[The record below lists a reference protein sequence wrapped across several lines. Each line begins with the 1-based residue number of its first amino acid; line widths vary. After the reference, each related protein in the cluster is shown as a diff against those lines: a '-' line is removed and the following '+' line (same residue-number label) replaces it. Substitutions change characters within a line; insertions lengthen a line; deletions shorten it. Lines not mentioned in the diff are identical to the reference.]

1 MPPAVAPP
9 VDAAPPKT
17 EKPPRRPLTK
27 KFIVLVLGGVL
38 LVLALGGAT
47 VVVLKKRAAAAAA
60 AMEADADGAQAGARH
75 DAEHA
80 RTPPTYVPLDAFTV
94 NLADKDAERFAQIG
108 VTFELE
114 DAHAVDQVKNYLPS
128 IRNAILLL
136 LAHKTA
142 AELLGR
148 PGKELLAREIGLEA
162 TRAMGYDVPA
172 EVEPPVAAGEPASGA
187 AGEAIPKRPARKAE
201 PVGPIRHVH
210 FANFIIQ

>member
-1 MPPAVAPP
+1 MPPAVAAP
-9 VDAAPPKT
+9 VDAAPPEAPKR
-17 EKPPRRPLTK
+17 KLLSK
-27 KFIVLVLGGVL
+27 KLL
-38 LVLALGGAT
+38 LVLLGVVLLLAVAGGAA
-47 VVVLKKRAAAAAA
+47 VVVLKKRAAAAAEA
-60 AMEADADGAQAGARH
+60 AEAGAEEPAGH
-75 DAEHA
+75 AERSKIA
-80 RTPPTYVPLDAFTV
+80 PTYVPLDPFTV

-108 VTFELE
+108 VTFEL
-114 DAHAVDQVKNYLPS
+114 DDPHAVDEVKNYMPS

-148 PGKELLAREIGLEA
+148 PGKELLAREIGREA

-172 EVEPPVAAGEPASGA
+172 EVEPPVAADEPASGA